1 VLPGEERRVRR
12 LGGRAELCASH
23 GGLSLHAKVA
33 LEAED
38 GDGRERLA
46 RYLLRPPIASER
58 LSLDEHGRV
67 VFRLRRHWKDGTRA
81 VVFAPL
87 DFLARLAALVPRP
100 RTHGLTYHG
109 VLAPAAEWR
118 DWIVPAE
125 PRSNRRDTSQ
135 ALAERALRPDHARK
149 RATWAELLERVF
161 EIDVFTCPWCGGK
174 RRLIALITDGCV
186 VRRILEHLG
195 LPTAAPVLAPA
206 RSPPELEFAG

>member
-1 VLPGEERRVRR
+1 
-12 LGGRAELCASH
+12 
-23 GGLSLHAKVA
+23 
-33 LEAED
+33 
-38 GDGRERLA
+38 
-46 RYLLRPPIASER
+46 
-58 LSLDEHGRV
+58 
-67 VFRLRRHWKDGTRA
+67 
-81 VVFAPL
+81 
-87 DFLARLAALVPRP
+87 
-100 RTHGLTYHG
+100 LTYHG

-118 DWIVPAE
+118 DWIVPAG

-135 ALAERALRPDHARK
+135 ALAERALRPDHAKK

-195 LPTAAPVLAPA
+195 LPIAAPVLAPA